1 MANKRDT
8 DLFQALRAAGLRKK
22 LAHAV
27 TDASRKTGAGKR
39 PKLLV
44 TTMEKLKTVA
54 ADIERQADGKKRN
67 KATKKA
73 TQTRTRKAAR
83 GMAARKVAEA
93 RADTGA

>member
-1 MANKRDT
+1 MANQHDK

-44 TTMEKLKTVA
+44 TTMASLKTVA
-54 ADIERQADGKKRN
+54 ADIERQADGKKRS
-67 KATKKA
+67 KAKKKA
-73 TQTRTRKAAR
+73 TQTRKRKAAR
-83 GMAARKVAEA
+83 SMAPRKAAEA
-93 RADTGA
+93 RVDRGA

>member
-44 TTMEKLKTVA
+44 TTMANLKTVA
-54 ADIERQADGKKRN
+54 AEIERQADGKNRN

-73 TQTRTRKAAR
+73 TQTRKRKAAR
-83 GMAARKVAEA
+83 SMAARKAAEA
-93 RADTGA
+93 RADTEA